1 MEEKEKATTTAANRD
16 REGSHHKDSK
26 NIRIKSTIKTLF
38 LSGKKLTAKEIN
50 DITGSNDARKAIST
64 LRNDGW
70 RITDILQSDRCKL
83 YWLMPDDRQLN
94 LFGREAQ
101 DE

>member
-1 MEEKEKATTTAANRD
+1 MEEKEKPAFTGAQRF
-16 REGSHHKDSK
+16 HHKYTNNQRIISI
-26 NIRIKSTIKTLF
+26 IRGLF

-64 LRNDGW
+64 LRQQGFP
-70 RITDILQSDRCKL
+70 IVDILQPNHCKL
-83 YWLMPDDRQLN
+83 YWQMPDNRQLN